1 MAVATNSKFFEGEEQ
16 SGNLEIQPK
25 DTLLANN
32 FGRSIFGRFIT
43 HFRQISDILL
53 KHSLSK
59 FTTTKR
65 ELD

>member
-1 MAVATNSKFFEGEEQ
+1 MVTNSQFFEYEEQ

-43 HFRQISDILL
+43 YFRQISDTLL

>member
-1 MAVATNSKFFEGEEQ
+1 MVTNSQFFECEEQ

-32 FGRSIFGRFIT
+32 FGRSIFGHLIT
-43 HFRQISDILL
+43 HFRLISDTSL

-65 ELD
+65 ELG